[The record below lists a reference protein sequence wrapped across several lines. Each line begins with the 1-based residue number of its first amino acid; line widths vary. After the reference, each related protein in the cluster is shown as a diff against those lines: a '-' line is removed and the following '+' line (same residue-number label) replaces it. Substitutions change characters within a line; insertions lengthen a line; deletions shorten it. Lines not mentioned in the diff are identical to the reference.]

1 MLLKNY
7 DPFFPAFVKGEGR
20 TLTDSKGKT
29 YLDFASGVA
38 VTGLGHSDPDLVRA
52 LSEQAK
58 NIWHVSNFF
67 HIEAQEEC
75 AEQLLAASPF
85 AQAVFFCNSGAE
97 ANEAMLKLARRTH
110 YLEGQA
116 QRYRTITFH
125 NAFHGRTFALIAAA
139 GKPEHLEGFGPPMD
153 GFDCVP
159 IDDDKILLDAIDSET
174 AAILIEP
181 IQGDGGVRVIP
192 HERLRFLR
200 QVCDEK
206 GLLLLFDEI
215 QCGCARTG
223 RFWAHEWAGVQP
235 DILSSA
241 KGLGNGIPVGAVLAA
256 ARCKDAFAPG
266 CHGSTYGGNTLAM
279 QVVKATLRRLTEP
292 AFLAGVVERSALFR
306 RKLEA
311 LQQRHSHLIAEV
323 RGMGFMLGLALAQK
337 SEKGAET
344 RCSAQ
349 QFVLHALHEG
359 LVVVPSS
366 DNVVRLLPP
375 LTITEQEIEQG
386 LDRLEKTCVA
396 SSQ

>member
-7 DPFFPAFVKGEGR
+7 DPFYPAFVKGEGR
-20 TLTDSKGKT
+20 TLTDSKGNT

-38 VTGLGHSDPDLVRA
+38 VSGLGHSDPELVRA
-52 LSEQAK
+52 LSQQAK

-97 ANEAMLKLARRTH
+97 ANDAMLKLARRTH
-110 YLEGQA
+110 YSEGQP
-116 QRYRTITFH
+116 QRYRTVTFH
-125 NAFHGRTFALIAAA
+125 NAFHGRTLALIAAA
-139 GKPEHLEGFGPPMD
+139 GKAEHLEGFGPPMD

-159 IDDDKILLDAIDSET
+159 LDDDRALLDAIDEET
-174 AAILIEP
+174 AAVLIEP
-181 IQGDGGVRVIP
+181 IQGDGGIHVVP
-192 HERLRFLR
+192 PERLRFLR

-223 RFWAHEWAGVQP
+223 RLWAHEWAGVKP
-235 DILSSA
+235 DLLSSA

-256 ARCKDAFAPG
+256 PRCKNAFAPG

-279 QVVKATLRRLTEP
+279 QVVKATLKRLTDP
-292 AFLAGVVERSALFR
+292 SFLDGVVARSALLLR
-306 RKLEA
+306 HLEA
-311 LQQRHSHLIAEV
+311 LQRRHSRLIAEV
-323 RGMGFMLGLALAQK
+323 RGMGFMLGLALAR
-337 SEKGAET
+337 G
-344 RCSAQ
+344 SAQ
-349 QFVLHALHEG
+349 QFVLQALHEG
-359 LVVVPSS
+359 LVVVPCSG
-366 DNVVRLLPP
+366 NVVRLLPP

-386 LDRLEKTCVA
+386 LERLEKICVA
-396 SSQ
+396 ISQ

>member
-20 TLTDSKGKT
+20 TLTDSKGNI

-38 VTGLGHSDPDLVRA
+38 VTGLGHSDPELVRA
-52 LSEQAK
+52 LCEQAK

-67 HIEAQEEC
+67 HIEAQEQC
-75 AEQLLAASPF
+75 AEQLLEASPF
-85 AQAVFFCNSGAE
+85 AESVFFCNSGAE

-110 YLEGQA
+110 YTEGQP
-116 QRYRTITFH
+116 QRYRTLTFH

-139 GKPEHLEGFGPPMD
+139 GKAEHLEGFGPPMD

-159 IDDDKILLDAIDSET
+159 IDDDKALLDAIDEET
-174 AAILIEP
+174 AAILVEP
-181 IQGDGGVRVIP
+181 IQGDGGVHVVP
-192 HERLRFLR
+192 PERLRFLR

-223 RFWAHEWAGVQP
+223 KFWAHEWADVKP
-235 DILSSA
+235 DLLSTA

-256 ARCKDAFAPG
+256 PRCSDAFAPG

-292 AFLAGVVERSALFR
+292 AFLDGVVERSALLR
-306 RKLEA
+306 RNLEA
-311 LQQRHSHLIAEV
+311 LQRRHSHLIAEV
-323 RGMGFMLGLALAQK
+323 RGKGFMLGLALVR
-337 SEKGAET
+337 G
-344 RCSAQ
+344 SAQ
-349 QFVLHALHEG
+349 QFVLQALREG

-366 DNVVRLLPP
+366 GNVVRLLPP
-375 LTITEQEIEQG
+375 LTITEQEIEEG
-386 LDRLEKTCVA
+386 SGRLEKICVA
-396 SSQ
+396 ISQ

>member
-7 DPFFPAFVKGEGR
+7 DPFYPAFVKGEGR
-20 TLTDSKGKT
+20 TLTDSKGNT

-38 VTGLGHSDPDLVRA
+38 VSGLGHSDPELVRA
-52 LSEQAK
+52 LSQQAK

-110 YLEGQA
+110 YSEGQP
-116 QRYRTITFH
+116 QRYRTVTFH
-125 NAFHGRTFALIAAA
+125 NAFHGRTLALIAAA
-139 GKPEHLEGFGPPMD
+139 GKAEHLEGFGPPMD

-159 IDDDKILLDAIDSET
+159 LDDDRALLDAIDEET
-174 AAILIEP
+174 AAVLIEP
-181 IQGDGGVRVIP
+181 IQGDGGIHVVP
-192 HERLRFLR
+192 PERLRFLR

-223 RFWAHEWAGVQP
+223 RLWAHEWAGVKP
-235 DILSSA
+235 DLLSSA

-256 ARCKDAFAPG
+256 PRCKNAFAPG

-279 QVVKATLRRLTEP
+279 QVVKATLKRLTDP
-292 AFLAGVVERSALFR
+292 SFLDGVVARSALLLR
-306 RKLEA
+306 HLEA
-311 LQQRHSHLIAEV
+311 LQRRHSRLIAEV
-323 RGMGFMLGLALAQK
+323 RGMGFMLGLALAR
-337 SEKGAET
+337 G
-344 RCSAQ
+344 SAQ
-349 QFVLHALHEG
+349 QFVLQALHEG
-359 LVVVPSS
+359 LVVVPCSG
-366 DNVVRLLPP
+366 NVVRLLPP

-386 LDRLEKTCVA
+386 LERLEKICVA
-396 SSQ
+396 ISQ

>member
-1 MLLKNY
+1 MLLNNY
-7 DPFFPAFVKGEGR
+7 EPFFPAFVKGEGR
-20 TLTDSKGKT
+20 TLTDSKGNT

-38 VTGLGHSDPDLVRA
+38 VSGLGHSDPELVRA

-67 HIEAQEEC
+67 HIEAQEQC
-75 AEQLLAASPF
+75 AEKLLQASPF
-85 AQAVFFCNSGAE
+85 AKSVFFCNSGAE

-110 YLEGQA
+110 YVEGQA

-125 NAFHGRTFALIAAA
+125 NAFHGRTLALIAAA

-159 IDDDKILLDAIDSET
+159 VDDDQALMDAIDDDT
-174 AAILIEP
+174 AAIMIEP
-181 IQGDGGVRVIP
+181 IQGDGGVLVVP
-192 HERLRFLR
+192 PERLHFLR
-200 QVCDEK
+200 KVCNDK

-223 RFWAHEWAGVQP
+223 RMWAHEWAGVQP
-235 DILSSA
+235 DLLSTA

-256 ARCKDAFAPG
+256 ARCSDAFVPG

-279 QVVKATLRRLTEP
+279 QVVKATLRRLTDP
-292 AFLAGVVERSALFR
+292 KFLENVVERSALLR
-306 RKLEA
+306 ERLEV
-311 LQQRHSHLIAEV
+311 LQQRHSSLVAEV
-323 RGMGFMLGLALAQK
+323 RGMGFMLGLALAQ
-337 SEKGAET
+337 G
-344 RCSAQ
+344 SAQ
-349 QFVLHALHEG
+349 RFVERALHEG

-366 DNVVRLLPP
+366 GNVVRLLPP

-386 LDRLEKTCVA
+386 LVLLEKTCVA
-396 SSQ
+396 SSK